1 MASTRSRGRPPRL
14 PLRLALALALGVPGA
29 AAGRAGEPAADA
41 GRVTDVRVVA
51 EESPGRFGGATYRY
65 VVINNSSA
73 PVTSV
78 LIGFDGAAGVS
89 ELLTPPLG
97 WDGTE
102 APPTSFTSPDG
113 WRFSVTRTEED
124 SVMNL
129 TWQIEDPS
137 SSLWTGTR
145 LTGFSVTLP
154 REDTLYESGHWTA
167 ILSSGP
173 RPSLSGRI
181 EKSPH
186 RRSSSIAD
194 DPGIHVR
201 HDASWASATIE
212 YEMDDPLDV
221 EVSILAEG
229 GSAVRSL
236 FHDQA
241 HAGKNKVVWDGLDDD
256 GRGVTPGTYYV
267 RVRTE
272 DGDRYARFS
281 WLR

>member
-1 MASTRSRGRPPRL
+1 MSPPRPLARSRAPWALALG
-14 PLRLALALALGVPGA
+14 ALALAVGPA
-29 AAGRAGEPAADA
+29 SGRAAQPAPA
-41 GRVTDVRVVA
+41 GGPRPLAVRVVA

-78 LIGFDGAAGVS
+78 LIGFDGVAGVA

-97 WDGTE
+97 WDGVE
-102 APPTSFTSPDG
+102 APPTSYTSPDG

-124 SVMNL
+124 SLLNL
-129 TWQIEDPS
+129 AWEIEDAS
-137 SSLWTGTR
+137 VSLWTGSRST
-145 LTGFSVTLP
+145 FSVTLP
-154 REDTLYESGHWTA
+154 REDSLYETGHWTA
-167 ILSSGP
+167 IFSSGP

-186 RRSSSIAD
+186 RRASAIAD

-201 HDASWASATIE
+201 HDAAWKSATVE
-212 YEMDDPLDV
+212 YEMDDPLEV
-221 EVSILAEG
+221 EVAILAEG
-229 GSAVRSL
+229 GNPVRSL

-241 HAGKNKVVWDGLDDD
+241 HAGKNKVVWDGLDDR

-272 DGDRYARFS
+272 DGDRFARFS